1 MVAAVTAAVTADV
14 TADVLAVMEK
24 KKAAAQILILA
35 VNN

>member
-1 MVAAVTAAVTADV
+1 MVAAV